1 MVGIGRALMR
11 SPDLLLLDEPSA
23 GLAPVMRDMVF
34 ETIAEVNRA
43 GTSILIV
50 EQNARR
56 SLGISDRGYVLEMG
70 RNRFE
75 GRGPELLENEDVLRP
90 YLGG

>member
-1 MVGIGRALMR
+1 MQ
-11 SPDLLLLDEPSA
+11 DT
-23 GLAPVMRDMVF
+23 VF
-34 ETIAEVNRA
+34 EKITEINCA

-70 RNRFE
+70 GNRFE
-75 GRGPELLENEDVLRP
+75 GHGSELLENEDVLRL